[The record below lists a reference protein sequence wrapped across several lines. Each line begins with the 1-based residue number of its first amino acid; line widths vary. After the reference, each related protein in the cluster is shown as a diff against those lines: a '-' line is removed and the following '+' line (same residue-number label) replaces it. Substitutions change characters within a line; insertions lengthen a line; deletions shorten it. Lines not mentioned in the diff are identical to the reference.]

1 LSKADGTSSLGE
13 ESDRGSRAPLW
24 VLALPGST
32 QSKLIVAA
40 EAEVGAAVVS
50 GAEGA
55 VVSGGDEVELGVDT
69 ELVSGA
75 VTASSSLSPQKVKKL
90 AKVSTATTFMTANL
104 NFMRTILSSG
114 SWSGSWWDQSG

>member
-1 LSKADGTSSLGE
+1 
-13 ESDRGSRAPLW
+13 